1 MFAKKKIVLN
11 SAINDNKVGLAEIS
25 CLDSLTRLQIK
36 ISNYKP
42 NKNSSYIF
50 LLKNNGIQQRFI
62 VTDPRNFECDVA
74 VPVDLNQKISCLL
87 IENGI
92 QQTPIFWGGTDT
104 KTKTFNNINTDEINN
119 KTNAIEQ
126 KNNDFNQQTNT
137 FNTAQ
142 NDLKIEN
149 NLHNEQKSNFESETE
164 LKLHKN
170 DPQEALFETDNLSN
184 DIDCAM
190 NDYQLIKDYVE
201 QDFPQ
206 CANCKYKDV
215 FFRERQM
222 QQAKEQLQK
231 IAELQKK
238 DNEFDNLEENEQN
251 EYNHLQMNT
260 ALNNDNYSNSS
271 SNQCKFLNSNS
282 NNFHESCTESNP
294 NNNYET
300 INSSLSNL
308 NNLNTQSSNNA
319 FNAPNETQNDLVF
332 GGMEDDLSNNQDEN
346 AKSEPYYYS
355 LIKTQ
360 YEEMFN
366 KYPAFEKLS
375 NIIENSKWITVESID
390 EPYLMGIIYNGNKPQ
405 YLCYGVIQDRK
416 QTPPIEIIDSS
427 QWVPFDINNE
437 FGAGAY
443 IMYQSAENGET
454 IKVEVS

>member
-11 SAINDNKVGLAEIS
+11 SAVNDNKVGLAEIS

-62 VTDPRNFECDVA
+62 VDDPRFFECDVS

-104 KTKTFNNINTDEINN
+104 KSKTLNNINAEDDE
-119 KTNAIEQ
+119 Q
-126 KNNDFNQQTNT
+126 SNNDFEQEKYFQQSKAFSANQDKNDNVKNENTTN
-137 FNTAQ
+137 
-142 NDLKIEN
+142 LEN
-149 NLHNEQKSNFESETE
+149 ESE

-170 DPQEALFETDNLSN
+170 DPQEALFESNNLAEE
-184 DIDCAM
+184 IDCAM
-190 NDYQLIKDYVE
+190 NNYQIVKDYVE

-215 FFRERQM
+215 FFREQQM

-231 IAELQKK
+231 IAELQK
-238 DNEFDNLEENEQN
+238 NEINHNNLNENEQSN
-251 EYNHLQMNT
+251 NDQYQMNT
-260 ALNNDNYSNSS
+260 INNSYNYFNNQSNENGS
-271 SNQCKFLNSNS
+271 LNSNFS
-282 NNFHESCTESNP
+282 NN
-294 NNNYET
+294 NNNYFEQN
-300 INSSLSNL
+300 INYNYELNNNASTNL
-308 NNLNTQSSNNA
+308 NNLTTQSNKNTLDLA
-319 FNAPNETQNDLVF
+319 NENQNDLVF
-332 GGMEDDLSNNQDEN
+332 GGTEDEFTNNLDKTVTN
-346 AKSEPYYYS
+346 EPYYYS
-355 LIKTQ
+355 LIKNQ
-360 YEEMFN
+360 YEDMFN
-366 KYPAFEKLS
+366 KYPAFEQLS

-390 EPYLMGIIYNGNKPQ
+390 EPYLMGIIYNGNQPQ
-405 YLCYGVIQDRK
+405 YLCYGVIQDKK
-416 QTPPIEIIDSS
+416 QTPPLEIIDSS

-454 IKVEVS
+454 IKVEIS